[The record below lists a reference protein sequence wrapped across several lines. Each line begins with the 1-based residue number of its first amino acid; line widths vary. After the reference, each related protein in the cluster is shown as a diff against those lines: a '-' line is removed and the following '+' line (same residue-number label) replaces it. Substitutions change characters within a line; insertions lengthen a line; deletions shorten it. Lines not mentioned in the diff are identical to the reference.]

1 MDLYVY
7 YQVQEIH
14 AGPLRIH
21 LRVLQRDLKQR
32 YQVRSRFMRRAE
44 ATHGGQTWMEIY
56 YDVPDDFEAELQR
69 VVAAFRITDLIDGP
83 RQTEHFVEI

>member
-7 YQVQEIH
+7 YQVQATH
-14 AGPLRIH
+14 AGQLRIH

-32 YQVRSRFMRRAE
+32 YQVHSRFMRRAE
-44 ATHGGQTWMEIY
+44 TAHDVQTWMEIY
-56 YDVPDDFEAELQR
+56 YDVPDEFEAELQR
-69 VVAAFRITDLIDGP
+69 VVMAFRITDLIDGP